1 MKQNLEKII
10 TESVENKLNE
20 MKLKA
25 VIKSMLREYIEYGF
39 SANSGDMEESK
50 KDSEDD
56 DKKKGK
62 NDKEKSKKK
71 SKKTTKKSKDKSEG
85 KFNDY
90 NEENPEDK
98 ELISSIEKYFKNPG
112 IDMAPFAYKLF
123 DVTPVE
129 GDDTDEMKNARSLF
143 YKKVYNE
150 LNDSGYP
157 YQFSPE
163 EAVSLQSA
171 ISDHELN
178 ECKKWVNIL
187 NKEWF

>member
-1 MKQNLEKII
+1 MSKKLENII
-10 TESVENKLNE
+10 CEEMEKTLNE
-20 MKLKA
+20 ACLKYK
-25 VIKSMLREYIEYGF
+25 IKSILREFFENGGVDEVF
-39 SANSGDMEESK
+39 LDEKKK
-50 KDSEDD
+50 KDEDSKDDND
-56 DKKKGK
+56 DKKP
-62 NDKEKSKKK
+62 EKK
-71 SKKTTKKSKDKSEG
+71 SKKGNTKKKDKDKSAG

-90 NEENPEDK
+90 NEVGPEDK

-123 DVTPVE
+123 GVEPVE

-178 ECKKWVNIL
+178 EVKRMFGVLDKSY
-187 NKEWF
+187 F

>member
-1 MKQNLEKII
+1 MKEVLEKII
-10 TESVENKLNE
+10 TESINNE
-20 MKLKA
+20 INELRLKA
-25 VIKSMLREYIEYGF
+25 TIKSMLREFIENGF
-39 SANSGDMEESK
+39 NEYSGDMEESNK
-50 KDSEDD
+50 KSED
-56 DKKKGK
+56 
-62 NDKEKSKKK
+62 KEDKK
-71 SKKTTKKSKDKSEG
+71 SKDKKSKSNKKSGKTKKKDKDKSEG

-90 NEENPEDK
+90 NEETPEDK

-178 ECKKWVNIL
+178 ECEKWVNIL